1 MKLVRMNDEK
11 IGLFVVL
18 SEGPHVID
26 IANSLGVFL
35 PHDLLSNGILN
46 GAFKDGCNWSLIVKH
61 WRHLQVPLR
70 QLANTAAARP
80 DHPQLALQPFA
91 EGCLTSHAADQIA
104 AMEITGTEEIAGT
117 GDCDP
122 TGRHA
127 MERQFISEQ
136 RNPTWLAFG
145 DETSDDGVYS
155 FKRARIVR

>member
-70 QLANTAAARP
+70 ELANTAAARP
-80 DHPQLALQPFA
+80 DHPQLA
-91 EGCLTSHAADQIA
+91 S
-104 AMEITGTEEIAGT
+104 
-117 GDCDP
+117 P
-122 TGRHA
+122 TLR
-127 MERQFISEQ
+127 
-136 RNPTWLAFG
+136 
-145 DETSDDGVYS
+145 
-155 FKRARIVR
+155 